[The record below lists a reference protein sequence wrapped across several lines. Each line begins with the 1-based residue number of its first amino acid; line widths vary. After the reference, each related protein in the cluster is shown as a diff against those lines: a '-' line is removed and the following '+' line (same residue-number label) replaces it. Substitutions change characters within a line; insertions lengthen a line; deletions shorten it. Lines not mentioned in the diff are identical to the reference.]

1 VPGRDETPAAL
12 LDLLDWKR
20 RIFALYAAVRD
31 EPDAAAG
38 RRRWRSGRDELF
50 RGHPQ
55 SPLPPA
61 ARAEF
66 TGLDLFDYDPTLRV
80 SADVVP
86 LPASAVA
93 IGSSGD
99 EPIAFR
105 RFAEARFGLDGAEQ
119 ELELYWLEGYGGGL
133 FLPFRDATSG
143 AETYGGGRY
152 LLDTVKGAD
161 LGTDAGG
168 RLVLDFNFAYNP
180 SCCYDPAWVCPLS
193 PPANRLPVAIR
204 AGERHTATPL

>member
-12 LDLLDWKR
+12 LELLDWKR

-38 RRRWRSGRDELF
+38 RRRWRSERDELF

-61 ARAEF
+61 ARTAF
-66 TGLDLFDYDPTLRV
+66 AGLDLFDYDPALRV
-80 SADVVP
+80 TADVVP

-99 EPIAFR
+99 EPIAFL
-105 RFAEARFGLDGAEQ
+105 RFAEARFGLDGAEHALQ
-119 ELELYWLEGYGGGL
+119 LYWLEGYGGGL
-133 FLPFRDATSG
+133 FLPFRDATAG
-143 AETYGGGRY
+143 AETYGGGLY
-152 LLDTVKGAD
+152 LL
-161 LGTDAGG
+161 
-168 RLVLDFNFAYNP
+168 
-180 SCCYDPAWVCPLS
+180 
-193 PPANRLPVAIR
+193 
-204 AGERHTATPL
+204 